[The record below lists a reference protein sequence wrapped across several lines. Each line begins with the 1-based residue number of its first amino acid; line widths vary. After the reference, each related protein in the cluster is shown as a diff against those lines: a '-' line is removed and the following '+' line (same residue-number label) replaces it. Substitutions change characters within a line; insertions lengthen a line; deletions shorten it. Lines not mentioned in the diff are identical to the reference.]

1 MNSRPLGYE
10 PNELPGCSTPR
21 QDAHYRRGLR
31 PLSRKVRAA
40 FAGGLEGLGGGSLG
54 PLEQEDDLAR
64 ARQAELLARDGL
76 DAVGVL
82 AQLLDVGHQARVLL
96 AQELDLAVALNLGQ
110 IKTGAPSRG
119 ERVAKYNQLL
129 RIEEELGP
137 RAAFAGRRALARGAS
152 SGGARR

>member
-1 MNSRPLGYE
+1 MLFSQHALFWWRGRDLNSRPLGYE

-31 PLSRKVRAA
+31 PLSRKGRAA

-96 AQELDLAVALNLGQ
+96 AQELDLAAQARRGVPLAEPLHQPHVAEQ
-110 IKTGAPSRG
+110 
-119 ERVAKYNQLL
+119 RVA
-129 RIEEELGP
+129 RERP
-137 RAAFAGRRALARGAS
+137 
-152 SGGARR
+152 